1 MMRKI
6 EEARTMN
13 QTKDYIHKITQKLNN
28 KQTNSRHLKIKQE
41 KGKEMSEPCMQYEKS
56 NIFHRD
62 HWKLTPFS
70 RHMNLNLPG

>member
-1 MMRKI
+1 
-6 EEARTMN
+6 
-13 QTKDYIHKITQKLNN
+13 
-28 KQTNSRHLKIKQE
+28 
-41 KGKEMSEPCMQYEKS
+41 MSEPCMQYERS

>member
-28 KQTNSRHLKIKQE
+28 KQTNSRHLKIK
-41 KGKEMSEPCMQYEKS
+41 
-56 NIFHRD
+56 
-62 HWKLTPFS
+62 
-70 RHMNLNLPG
+70 